1 MRSLAPRELVVSLDP
16 PGAARI
22 KDEPGT
28 LVWREVSP
36 SGEPRVAKLYRHRGC
51 LNWVRSKVFRFRV
64 ERELRRLR
72 HLEGWGVPVTPPLG
86 WGAGWSRKEGFHELL
101 LMRELPEVVPLD
113 HYIRG
118 ALREGRLGR
127 TSSGDPRPVD
137 LTPLFRM
144 VRRMHESGL
153 CNQTL
158 FASNILIR
166 PSTEPGAGN
175 RFFLSDLP
183 RSWVFPRS
191 LLGTRRALWDLLDL
205 EYTLVCCGLSPEGE
219 VLAAARVAY
228 GVGELPAPSREW
240 LAGKGEVDPRSKKRR
255 GRRDVVARMQ
265 WALAWL
271 AVWKGRARPDP

>member
-16 PGAARI
+16 PGTARI

-28 LVWREVSP
+28 LVWREASS
-36 SGEPRVAKLYRHRGC
+36 SGEPRVAKLYRHRGW
-51 LNWVRSKVFRFRV
+51 LTWVRSRVFRFRA
-64 ERELRRLR
+64 EREFHRLR

-86 WGAGWSRKEGFHELL
+86 WGAGRSREEGFHELL

-118 ALREGRLGR
+118 ALQEGRLER
-127 TSSGDPRPVD
+127 TSAGDPLPMD
-137 LTPLFRM
+137 LTSLFRM

-166 PSTEPGAGN
+166 PSTEPGEGN
-175 RFFLSDLP
+175 HFFLSDLP

-219 VLAAARVAY
+219 ALAAARVAY
-228 GVGELPAPSREW
+228 GVGELPAPSRGW
-240 LAGKGEVDPRSKKRR
+240 LARKREMDPRSKKRR
-255 GRRDVVARMQ
+255 GRRDVVSRMQ